1 MEIASCLDFLWKKQ
15 AKKEL
20 QDMSEMRRHT
30 DQLGRMEY
38 RYPLNIYYIALL
50 YYLLSSEPAP
60 PPRGGVLPE
69 GGERGGGPVRREAR

>member
-30 DQLGRMEY
+30 NQLGRMEY
-38 RYPLNIYYIALL
+38 EGDTITTLL

-69 GGERGGGPVRREAR
+69 GGEWGGGPVRREAR

>member
-30 DQLGRMEY
+30 NQLGDDFHFY
-38 RYPLNIYYIALL
+38 CFTLN
-50 YYLLSSEPAP
+50 SSCF
-60 PPRGGVLPE
+60 
-69 GGERGGGPVRREAR
+69 